1 MKLADLAA
9 CVALI
14 ADDAERRFDRAS
26 DAPHRDAYAREAVL
40 DLWLT
45 QSGLTVSAAHHVLR
59 HMRAAL
65 MRRASSVSG
74 WRMQ

>member
-45 QSGLTVSAAHHVLR
+45 QPGLTVSAAHHVLR
-59 HMRAAL
+59 HVRAAL